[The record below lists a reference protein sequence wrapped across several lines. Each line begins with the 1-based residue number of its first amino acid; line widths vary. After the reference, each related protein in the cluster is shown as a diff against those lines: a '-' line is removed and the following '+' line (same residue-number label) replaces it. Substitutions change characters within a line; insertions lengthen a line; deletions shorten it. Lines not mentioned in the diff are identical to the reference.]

1 MEETQSFRLNG
12 TTEIVR
18 IPIQHVDGQNVV
30 YWESI
35 EKVFPGVKC
44 VKNGDVAVPHCIKYF
59 PGVVLDIVFSSAD
72 EYLHVDSSEEGL
84 SLVPTVALTPAPS
97 VGRTDAPA
105 GLPTDPSH
113 HDELVEGL
121 RVTSALAETP
131 IGDLGTHSPSTGS
144 LILPLTLPS
153 KVKMSSKPALSF
165 MQVVKLASKKANESD
180 GRVQQQ
186 ELSAKIDYMIK
197 SQEEM
202 KQLQKAFDAKQEE
215 MNQLQKQ

>member
-30 YWESI
+30 YWKSI

-113 HDELVEGL
+113 HDKLVEGL

-153 KVKMSSKPALSF
+153 EVKMSSKPALSF

-186 ELSAKIDYMIK
+186 ELSAKIDYMI
-197 SQEEM
+197 
-202 KQLQKAFDAKQEE
+202 
-215 MNQLQKQ
+215 